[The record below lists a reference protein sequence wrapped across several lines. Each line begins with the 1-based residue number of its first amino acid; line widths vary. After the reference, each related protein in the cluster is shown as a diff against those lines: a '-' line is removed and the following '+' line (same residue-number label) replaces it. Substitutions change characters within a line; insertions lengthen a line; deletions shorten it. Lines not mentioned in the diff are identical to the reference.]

1 MTFNEIVKEKHAEAL
16 KKAEKQ
22 ALDNKCKKLIEN
34 SSNQKSKNYDFL
46 FDNIKNQIN
55 RKIGKNVFDCK
66 NGIIKI
72 NSNYK
77 KYFSK
82 AQTEKFLD
90 KLSQG
95 CTHFSQSHLTA
106 YLILADEIAKEI
118 ISLLK
123 ENEESC
129 ESSEEK

>member
-1 MTFNEIVKEKHAEAL
+1 MTFNEIVKEKHTEAL

-90 KLSQG
+90 KLSPG